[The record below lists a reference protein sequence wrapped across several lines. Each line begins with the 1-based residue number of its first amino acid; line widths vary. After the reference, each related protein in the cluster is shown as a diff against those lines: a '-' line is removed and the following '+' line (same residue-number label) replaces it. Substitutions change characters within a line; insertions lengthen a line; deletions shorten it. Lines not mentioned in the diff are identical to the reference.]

1 MCDFRMYKPKAYKLS
16 VRNWLV
22 GIICCFA
29 ANVLHAAPDPFEAVQ
44 HANDALLSQLTE
56 SLPLYK
62 TDPPEFYKA
71 VDESLG
77 PFVDFTGFSHG
88 VMAKYYK
95 RASEAQQNE
104 FMVVFRKGL
113 IETYSN
119 ALVGFDNQQVKV
131 IQPTTP
137 QKKPERPVI
146 TIQITGQ
153 DGSVY
158 EVAYSLILIDEQWKL
173 RNVVINGINIGLQ
186 FRSQFQ
192 ASMSKNKNNLDV
204 VIANWSVESE

>member
-1 MCDFRMYKPKAYKLS
+1 M
-16 VRNWLV
+16 
-22 GIICCFA
+22 
-29 ANVLHAAPDPFEAVQ
+29 
-44 HANDALLSQLTE
+44 
-56 SLPLYK
+56 
-62 TDPPEFYKA
+62 
-71 VDESLG
+71 
-77 PFVDFTGFSHG
+77 
-88 VMAKYYK
+88 
-95 RASEAQQNE
+95 
-104 FMVVFRKGL
+104 FRKGL

-137 QKKPERPVI
+137 QKKPERPII
-146 TIQITGQ
+146 TIEITGQ

-158 EVAYSLILIDEQWKL
+158 EVAYNLILIEEQWKL

-192 ASMSKNKNNLDV
+192 AAMSKNKNNIDV